1 MRTSD
6 KDERGGFLA
15 NDKKMNCNTELSKA
29 KKKKLERSNHTLSCS
44 KQQRI
49 AVGPQLK

>member
-29 KKKKLERSNHTLSCS
+29 KKKSSNEAITH
-44 KQQRI
+44 
-49 AVGPQLK
+49 